1 MNIALAISDT
11 DLTRC
16 FPVVAQLRPHLSQDH
31 YFRQVLRQRQEGYR
45 LAYLEDNGAV
55 HSVAGFRIMEMLAF
69 GKILYVDDLV
79 SADNQR
85 SKGYGG
91 KLFDWLVE
99 HAKANS
105 CTQLQLDSGVHRFA
119 AHRFYLMKR
128 MEISSHHFALK
139 LNP

>member
-1 MNIALAISDT
+1 MNIALAVSDS
-11 DLTRC
+11 DVTRC
-16 FPVVAQLRPHLSQDH
+16 YPVVAQLRPHLTKDH
-31 YFRQVLRQRQEGYR
+31 YLQQVGRQRKEGYR
-45 LAYLEDNGAV
+45 LAYLEGNGAV

-79 SADNQR
+79 STDGQR

-105 CTQLQLDSGVHRFA
+105 CAQLHLDSGVHRFA
-119 AHRFYLMKR
+119 AHRFYLTKR
-128 MEISSHHFALK
+128 MEITSHHFALK
-139 LNP
+139 FNP